1 MTTESEYD
9 WHIVNQIK
17 YPLLRT
23 DSTLHVIRVI
33 SNPARYHSR
42 YRLARKQEEFLKR
55 CPNIKLYTVEAAF
68 GDRHHEIVE
77 KIDDFNL
84 KVRIGS
90 EIWIKENLI
99 NLGVKHLLPRDW
111 KYVAWIDGDVIWNT
125 ENWAMETMQ
134 QLQHYP
140 VLQPW
145 RDALDSGPKGNVLG
159 WYKSFGAQNFVE
171 FDAALDADIHK
182 KKRSVVVSSMSP
194 SSSMPAYDFQRYG
207 HSGYAWACTRNW
219 WENVGGLMD
228 FCVLGSADHNMATA
242 MVGNVGFSIHP
253 QMTDNF
259 KMKCKEWEV
268 KCNQVNHKMIGCTDD
283 RIEHFFH
290 GPKKR
295 RYYTERWKLLIH
307 FKFDP
312 VNDLRYDDQGVL
324 HLVGKPQLEQ
334 AIMHYNRS
342 RHEDS
347 IEET

>member
-1 MTTESEYD
+1 MSSEFD
-9 WHIVNQIK
+9 WHIVNQIRN
-17 YPLLRT
+17 PLLRN

-42 YRLARKQEEFLKR
+42 YRLARKQEEFLKK

-77 KIDDFNL
+77 QTDETHL
-84 KVRIGS
+84 KVYIND

-99 NLGVKHLLPRDW
+99 NIGVEHLFPHDW
-111 KYVAWIDGDVIWNT
+111 KYMAWIDGDVIWND
-125 ENWAMETMQ
+125 ENWAIEAMH

-145 RDALDSGPKGNVLG
+145 QDGLDLGVHGNIIG
-159 WYKSFGAQNFVE
+159 HYKSFGAQNFVE
-171 FDAALDADIHK
+171 FDAALDADIHG
-182 KKRSVVVSSMSP
+182 KKRIPIVSSMTP
-194 SSSMPAYDFQRYG
+194 TSSMPYDNHQRYG
-207 HSGYAWACTRNW
+207 HSGYAWCCTRTF
-219 WENVGGLMD
+219 WENAGGLLD
-228 FCVLGSADHNMATA
+228 FCILGSGDHNMATA
-242 MVGNVGFSIHP
+242 MAGNVDFSIHP
-253 QMTDNF
+253 QMTDSF
-259 KMKCKEWEV
+259 KTKCREWMYRV
-268 KCNQVNHKMIGCTDD
+268 NRVNHKIIGYTHD
-283 RIEHFFH
+283 RLEHFFH

-312 VNDLRYDDQGVL
+312 VKDLMYDNQGIL
-324 HLVGKPQLEQ
+324 HLVGKPDLKT